1 MDDVRVREKDARDD
15 AYEAKEKLTALIK
28 RARTDAVEAKR
39 LRKEWDDLLRAVEE
53 LRTRTELTL

>member
-28 RARTDAVEAKR
+28 RAHVDAMEAEQ
-39 LRKEWDDLLRAVEE
+39 LRKEWDYLL
-53 LRTRTELTL
+53 